1 MTPIT
6 LIKPKKVDDAL
17 IFDIAQ
23 RIKKAVNPLKIVLFG
38 SYASGSAKADS
49 DIDILIVA
57 NKSGFFKNRIAS
69 KAYGA
74 LAGVLIPKDI
84 VVCTEKEIEEWR
96 NVPQAF
102 VTTAI
107 AQGKIIYEKQQ

>member
-17 IFDIAQ
+17 ISTIAK
-23 RIKKAVNPLKIVLFG
+23 RIKEAVKPLKIILFG
-38 SYASGSAKADS
+38 SYATGKANADS

-57 NKSGFFKNRIAS
+57 GKSGISKNHIAS

-84 VVCTEKEIEEWR
+84 VVCTEKEIKDWS

-107 AQGKIIYEKQQ
+107 AEGKVIYEK